1 MQDVGNDEGDV
12 GNDDGDVGNDDGDDF
27 RFDYYNSLYNNIHTT
42 RATDSTT
49 ARARASKQA

>member
-1 MQDVGNDEGDV
+1 VQDVR
-12 GNDDGDVGNDDGDDF
+12 NDDGDVGNDHGDVGNDDVDDF
-27 RFDYYNSLYNNIHTT
+27 RFDYHNSLYNNIHTT

>member
-1 MQDVGNDEGDV
+1 VQDVR
-12 GNDDGDVGNDDGDDF
+12 NDDGDVGNDDVDDF
-27 RFDYYNSLYNNIHTT
+27 RFDYHNSLYNNIHTT

>member
-1 MQDVGNDEGDV
+1 VQDVR
-12 GNDDGDVGNDDGDDF
+12 NDDGDVGNDHGDVGNDDVDDF
-27 RFDYYNSLYNNIHTT
+27 RFDYHNSLYNNSHTT